1 MREAG
6 LNLTGTSN
14 VGDPRIAMEEEERKV
29 GMQILGVH
37 SQLHQL
43 FLHPNHI
50 GNILSLPCQ
59 YLRVKQFLDASPST

>member
-1 MREAG
+1 MLGMREAG
-6 LNLTGTSN
+6 LNSNN

-43 FLHPNHI
+43 FLPPNHS
-50 GNILSLPCQ
+50 GNVLSI
-59 YLRVKQFLDASPST
+59 ASI